1 MSFDSI
7 RVTFSI
13 SKLMLIG
20 LISDTHI
27 DSPSKKLPPQL
38 KDVFKGVD
46 LILHAGDIWI
56 PSVLDELE
64 TIAPVKAAWGDDD
77 LEEKLGGDSRMMNG
91 HALSFNSTTLWLM
104 HEKPR
109 YGLVNLE
116 GELHHR
122 PKLDPGTPTEPED
135 PEEHEPPP
143 DIVVFGH
150 THQAA
155 IERYQGV
162 MLVNPGSVNLP
173 HFILQ
178 LGTVGLL
185 TIDSGKI
192 EARIVQLK

>member
-1 MSFDSI
+1 
-7 RVTFSI
+7 
-13 SKLMLIG
+13 MLIG

-27 DSPSKKLPPQL
+27 DLPSKTLPPQL
-38 KDVFKGVD
+38 RDVFKGVD

-77 LEEKLGGDSRMMNG
+77 LEEELGGDSRMMNG
-91 HALSFNSTTLWLM
+91 HALSFDGVTLWLI
-104 HEKPR
+104 HKKPR
-109 YGLVNLE
+109 YGLVTLE

-122 PKLDPGTPTEPED
+122 PKPGTEIPKEPED

-155 IERYQGV
+155 IERYKGV
-162 MLVNPGSVNLP
+162 MLVNPGSVTLP

-185 TIDSGKI
+185 TLDSGEM
-192 EARIVQLK
+192 EARIVQL